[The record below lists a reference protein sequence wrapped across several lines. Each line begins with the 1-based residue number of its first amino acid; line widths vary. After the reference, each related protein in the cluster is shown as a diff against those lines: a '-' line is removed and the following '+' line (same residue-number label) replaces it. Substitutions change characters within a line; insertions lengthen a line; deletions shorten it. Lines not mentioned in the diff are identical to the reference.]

1 MSDGTR
7 TGPIQIVTLATVHAE
22 LQEIKEFMYRA
33 QGDYRRIEALET
45 EADKQSEKTSALTAR
60 VAALWVTHS
69 ITVVLLGG
77 VLLDTFNK

>member
-1 MSDGTR
+1 MTA

-45 EADKQSEKTSALTAR
+45 ETSKQAEKINSLTAR
-60 VAALWVTHS
+60 VSALWVTHS

-77 VLLDTFNK
+77 ILLDVFKK